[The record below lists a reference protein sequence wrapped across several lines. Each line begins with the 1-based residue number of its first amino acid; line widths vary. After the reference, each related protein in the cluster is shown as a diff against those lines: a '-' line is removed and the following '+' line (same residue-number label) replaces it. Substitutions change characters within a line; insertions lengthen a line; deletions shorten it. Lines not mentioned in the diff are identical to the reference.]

1 MRRMNYDNEVMSTV
15 KLYRNEYGILAR
27 TEWDFPNVGQDPLS
41 RIHPYPARFIRE
53 IPKSLI
59 EALGCPQGTI
69 ILDPF
74 CGSGTTIVEAQ
85 RCGIQSVGIDINPI
99 ACLISRVKTQPLQ
112 VNNFMNTVNRVSE
125 RARILYTGD
134 IAIPEIP
141 NIDHWFGK
149 PIQKALSALML
160 SCKNVR
166 NKIIKDAIHLAMSSI
181 IVKVSNQDSD
191 TRYAAVH
198 RNTDPND
205 VFNLF
210 VLAGE
215 RIANVKRQAV
225 SARAEVMLKDILS
238 VNASQIH
245 RRVGL
250 VVTSPPYPNAYE
262 YWLYHKYRMW
272 WLGYDPIA
280 VREYEIGARP
290 HYQKKNGQTEVD
302 FCQQMEKV
310 FTLLVKCMIN
320 GGHICF
326 IVGRSIIRGRLID
339 NRKLIQDI
347 GERAG
352 LSLVADITRNIAA
365 SKKSFN
371 LTYGKINHE
380 NILIF
385 KKEF

>member
-1 MRRMNYDNEVMSTV
+1 MSTV
-15 KLYRNEYGILAR
+15 KLYRNEYEILAR
-27 TEWDFPNVGQDPLS
+27 TDWDFPKVEQDPLS

-53 IPKSLI
+53 IPRSLI
-59 EALGCPQGTI
+59 ESLGCPQGTI

-85 RCGIQSVGIDINPI
+85 RSGIESVGIDINPI

-112 VNNFMNTVNRVSE
+112 VDNFINAVNRVSE
-125 RARILYTGD
+125 RARILYASD
-134 IAIPEIP
+134 IAVPEIP
-141 NIDHWFGK
+141 NIDHWFGR
-149 PIQKALSALML
+149 PVQKALSALIL
-160 SCKNVR
+160 SCKHER
-166 NKIIKDAIHLAMSSI
+166 NKIIKDALRLAVSSI

-198 RNTDPND
+198 RNTEPND
-205 VFNLF
+205 VFDLF

-215 RIANVKRQAV
+215 RIAHVKRQGV
-225 SARAEVMLKDILS
+225 SARVDVMLKDILS
-238 VNASQIH
+238 VNDSQFQK
-245 RRVGL
+245 RVGL

-272 WLGYDPIA
+272 WLGYNPIK

-302 FCQQMEKV
+302 FCRQMEQV
-310 FTLLVKCMIN
+310 FALLVECLVN

-352 LSLVADITRNIAA
+352 LSLVADITRNISA
-365 SKKSFN
+365 SRKSFN

>member
-1 MRRMNYDNEVMSTV
+1 MSTV
-15 KLYRNEYGILAR
+15 KLYRNEYDILAK
-27 TEWDFPNVGQDPLS
+27 TDWDFPKVAQDPLS

-59 EALGCPQGTI
+59 EALGCPQDSI

-85 RCGIQSVGIDINPI
+85 RCGIESVGIDINPI

-112 VNNFMNTVNRVSE
+112 VNSFMNAVNRVSE

-160 SCKNVR
+160 SCKNER
-166 NKIIKDAIHLAMSSI
+166 NKIIKDALQLAMSSI

-210 VLAGE
+210 ALAGE
-215 RIANVKRQAV
+215 RIAHVKGQIV
-225 SARAEVMLKDILS
+225 SARADVILKDILS
-238 VNASQIH
+238 VNASQFQK
-245 RRVGL
+245 RVGL

-272 WLGYDPIA
+272 WLGYNPIA

-302 FCQQMEKV
+302 FCRQMEQV
-310 FTLLVKCMIN
+310 FSLLVECLIN

-339 NRKLIQDI
+339 NRILIQDI
-347 GERAG
+347 GARAG
-352 LSLVADITRNIAA
+352 LTLVADITRNIAA